1 MPEKP
6 AGETQSLEPS
16 SPAVSELNPFL
27 ARILARVTENERKS
41 ALGDCPGAHPPSR
54 SGLRTLAEWHVKRAA
69 CDPRS
74 GDAAD
79 SLVAI
84 AIVLH
89 ELADL
94 LDDELLHQ
102 DAA

>member
-1 MPEKP
+1 V
-6 AGETQSLEPS
+6 TVQ
-16 SPAVSELNPFL
+16 ELIRQR
-27 ARILARVTENERKS
+27 AKDYE
-41 ALGDCPGAHPPSR
+41 
-54 SGLRTLAEWHVKRAA
+54 TLAEWHVERAA
-69 CDPRS
+69 GDPRY

-89 ELADL
+89 ELAEL
-94 LDDELLHQ
+94 LEDELLPR

>member
-1 MPEKP
+1 MN
-6 AGETQSLEPS
+6 A
-16 SPAVSELNPFL
+16 
-27 ARILARVTENERKS
+27 S
-41 ALGDCPGAHPPSR
+41 ALIRQRAR
-54 SGLRTLAEWHVKRAA
+54 EYELLAEWHVERAA
-69 CDPRS
+69 GDPRY

-94 LDDELLHQ
+94 LEDELLHR

>member
-1 MPEKP
+1 M
-6 AGETQSLEPS
+6 TVQ
-16 SPAVSELNPFL
+16 ELIRRR
-27 ARILARVTENERKS
+27 ARDYE
-41 ALGDCPGAHPPSR
+41 
-54 SGLRTLAEWHVKRAA
+54 TLAEWRVERAA
-69 CDPRS
+69 GDPRY

-94 LDDELLHQ
+94 LDAELPYG
-102 DAA
+102 DVA

>member
-1 MPEKP
+1 M
-6 AGETQSLEPS
+6 T
-16 SPAVSELNPFL
+16 AVDRMR
-27 ARILARVTENERKS
+27 ARARDY
-41 ALGDCPGAHPPSR
+41 A
-54 SGLRTLAEWHVKRAA
+54 TLAEWHVERAA
-69 CDPRS
+69 GDPRY

-94 LDDELLHQ
+94 LEDEL
-102 DAA
+102 DREAA

>member
-1 MPEKP
+1 VI
-6 AGETQSLEPS
+6 
-16 SPAVSELNPFL
+16 AVEYLRRRAREYEL
-27 ARILARVTENERKS
+27 I
-41 ALGDCPGAHPPSR
+41 
-54 SGLRTLAEWHVKRAA
+54 AEWHVERAA
-69 CDPRS
+69 GDPRY

-89 ELADL
+89 ELAEM
-94 LDDELLHQ
+94 LDDELLEQ

>member
-1 MPEKP
+1 VT
-6 AGETQSLEPS
+6 AQ
-16 SPAVSELNPFL
+16 ELIRRR
-27 ARILARVTENERKS
+27 ARDYE
-41 ALGDCPGAHPPSR
+41 
-54 SGLRTLAEWHVKRAA
+54 TLAEWHVERAA
-69 CDPRS
+69 GDPRY

-89 ELADL
+89 ELADV
-94 LDDELLHQ
+94 LDDELLER

>member
-1 MPEKP
+1 MKRSRNGTSSV
-6 AGETQSLEPS
+6 AG
-16 SPAVSELNPFL
+16 
-27 ARILARVTENERKS
+27 
-41 ALGDCPGAHPPSR
+41 
-54 SGLRTLAEWHVKRAA
+54 
-69 CDPRS
+69 DPRY

-89 ELADL
+89 ELGDL
-94 LDDELLHQ
+94 LDDERLHR

>member
-1 MPEKP
+1 MKAPER
-6 AGETQSLEPS
+6 
-16 SPAVSELNPFL
+16 VR
-27 ARILARVTENERKS
+27 ARARDYE
-41 ALGDCPGAHPPSR
+41 
-54 SGLRTLAEWHVKRAA
+54 TLAEWHVERAA
-69 CDPRS
+69 GDPRY

-79 SLVAI
+79 ALVAI

-94 LDDELLHQ
+94 LDDDLAIR

>member
-1 MPEKP
+1 VTP
-6 AGETQSLEPS
+6 AEHIRRRAREY
-16 SPAVSELNPFL
+16 EL
-27 ARILARVTENERKS
+27 
-41 ALGDCPGAHPPSR
+41 
-54 SGLRTLAEWHVKRAA
+54 LAEWHVERAA
-69 CDPRS
+69 GDPRY

-94 LDDELLHQ
+94 FDDELLHRE
-102 DAA
+102 AA

>member
-1 MPEKP
+1 M
-6 AGETQSLEPS
+6 TVQ
-16 SPAVSELNPFL
+16 ELIRRR
-27 ARILARVTENERKS
+27 ARDYE
-41 ALGDCPGAHPPSR
+41 
-54 SGLRTLAEWHVKRAA
+54 TLAEWHVERAA
-69 CDPRS
+69 GDPRY

-94 LDDELLHQ
+94 LDDERLHR

>member
-1 MPEKP
+1 MRAVCP
-6 AGETQSLEPS
+6 ASGGPS
-16 SPAVSELNPFL
+16 SVQELVRRR
-27 ARILARVTENERKS
+27 ARDHE
-41 ALGDCPGAHPPSR
+41 
-54 SGLRTLAEWHVKRAA
+54 TLAEWHVERAA
-69 CDPRS
+69 GDPRY

-94 LDDELLHQ
+94 LDDERLHR

>member
-1 MPEKP
+1 MKR
-6 AGETQSLEPS
+6 SR
-16 SPAVSELNPFL
+16 N
-27 ARILARVTENERKS
+27 
-41 ALGDCPGAHPPSR
+41 AHV
-54 SGLRTLAEWHVKRAA
+54 ERAA
-69 CDPRS
+69 GDPRY

-94 LDDELLHQ
+94 LDDERLHR